1 MVVCTPMF
9 SDSANLMS
17 RRPVTRR
24 SFLKGIGLAGIA
36 APFVTSNMLAKPPNS
51 VLRHA
56 SFGAAGMAW
65 EDLTQ
70 LAKLKNVDII
80 AVAEVDLRRTEN
92 FKKRFPNARVYQDW
106 RELLDRENQRL
117 DSVNVSTPDH
127 MHAPMAMTAMELGKH
142 VYCQKPLT
150 HDLYEARKL
159 AEYAQLK
166 GAVTQMGI
174 QIHSNRFYRLAPLLV
189 QAGAIGKI
197 KEVHSWVGSG
207 WGDPSP
213 LRQKSDPVPEGFNW
227 DMWLGV
233 CAARPFIGKDYYHPV
248 NWRKRL
254 DFGTGTMGDMGC
266 HIFDPVF
273 KTLGLTAPLTVQSVG
288 AGANQWNWPT
298 DSEIHYVFP
307 GTAYTAGT
315 TLPLTWYDGAKH
327 PPAAV
332 RALLE
337 GDDLPGAG
345 SIFVGTQG
353 TLVLPHVS
361 KPLLYPDKKFKDL
374 KLPEVEGSNH
384 WALYVE
390 ACLGGAK
397 TTAGFDYAG
406 PLAEAVLVGTVA
418 LRFPKSTLHWNAAQL
433 SFAEG
438 AANSFIRRAY
448 RDGWAVP
455 GLS

>member
-1 MVVCTPMF
+1 MISSRPF
-9 SDSANLMS
+9 S
-17 RRPVTRR
+17 RR
-24 SFLKGIGLAGIA
+24 SFLKGLGAAGLA
-36 APFVTSNMLAKPPNS
+36 APFVTTDMLAKPPNS

-56 SFGAAGMAW
+56 SFGAGGMAW
-65 EDLTQ
+65 EDITQ
-70 LAKLKNVDII
+70 FAKLKQVDII
-80 AVAEVDLRRTEN
+80 AVADVDLRRTAN

-106 RELLDRENQRL
+106 RELLDQENKRL

-127 MHAPMAMTAMELGKH
+127 MHAPMAMSAMELGKH

-150 HDLYEARKL
+150 HDLYEARRL
-159 AEYAQLK
+159 TEYASLK
-166 GAVTQMGI
+166 GVVSQMGI
-174 QIHSNRFYRLAPLLV
+174 QIHSTNFYRLAPLIV

-207 WGDPSP
+207 WGDPDP
-213 LRQKSDPVPEGFNW
+213 LPEKTNPVPEGLDW

-233 CAARPFIGKDYYHPV
+233 CASRPFIGNEYYHPV

-254 DFGTGTMGDMGC
+254 DFGTGTIGDMGC

-273 KTLGLTAPLTVQSVG
+273 KTLGLTAPMTVRSVG
-288 AGANQWNWPT
+288 KGTNQWNWPM
-298 DSEIHYVFP
+298 DCEIHYEFP
-307 GTAYTAGT
+307 GTPFTAGDK
-315 TLPLTWYDGAKH
+315 LPLTWYDGAKK
-327 PPAAV
+327 PGVEV

-374 KLPEVEGSNH
+374 KLPDIAGSDH
-384 WALYVE
+384 WGLYVE

-406 PLAEAVLVGTVA
+406 PLAESVLVGTVA
-418 LRFPKSTLHWNAAQL
+418 MRFPMSTLHWNAPQL
-433 SFAEG
+433 AFAE
-438 AANSFIRRAY
+438 AEPNAFIRRAY
-448 RDGWAVP
+448 RDGWSVP
-455 GLS
+455 GLC